1 MENQTYLNLWFDGI
15 RRDDTAYTTQQQD
28 FKGLKRLYH
37 SIAPGGQFVNLSMS
51 ASHSLKKADLGFSK
65 LLLQIPDPPE
75 VLYYRGNTELFND
88 PFCVAVVGTRKASAY
103 GISVTDKI
111 CTEIAERGIVIISG
125 LARGIDAAAH
135 KAALKAGG
143 KTIAVLGDSLDKIYP
158 PEHKSLAEEI
168 VRKNGLVIS
177 EYPDGSQ
184 TYKSNFVARNRIIA
198 GLSKASIIIEAPFG
212 SGALITADFALD
224 YNREVFA
231 VPGPIN
237 APNSAGPN
245 NLIKQ
250 GARPLLSAADILE
263 IFNMLPLPP
272 QTKAL
277 DLSAEQIKIINALSE
292 NSLNLSEI
300 IEKTNLDAATV
311 SKNLTM
317 LELADRIYFHTDG
330 KAAVK

>member
-1 MENQTYLNLWFDGI
+1 
-15 RRDDTAYTTQQQD
+15 
-28 FKGLKRLYH
+28 
-37 SIAPGGQFVNLSMS
+37 MS